1 MKKLHIKFNYKKFL
15 NSEVSLKLTAIIV
28 STIFAGLMLYPLL
41 YTASNSMKDINKIY
55 DLPPKLLP
63 DSAKSLSIV
72 IDYTDLKE
80 SDTEELKQIILKD
93 NVLTMFGL
101 NHKLGKD
108 SVSEIKVYGTQNGK
122 TIFYSRAHQ
131 IKLQMERDYGIYRG
145 SVVKDTALLYKERY
159 ITANNSI
166 GYEFNLEGLDYTHPS
181 TYSIDNDLMSS
192 IESHLSVDYPLQGR
206 VYGMVMKT
214 NNLLLLENF
223 KYYINMPKYAYS
235 DNATIERF
243 GFMTFVGNSVL
254 VIGWAILAQ
263 VFLCSICAFVISR
276 LLSRRAGNYV
286 LLFFL
291 GAMMIPFAS
300 IMLPQLIMYRSM
312 GAYNNYIALLLP
324 FLYPYGFYV
333 YLYKGFFDQI
343 PSSYFEAAK
352 LDGAGS
358 FYLYNRIC
366 MPLSKAIISLIALQT
381 FISNWN
387 DFFWAW
393 LVTEDQNLWTL
404 NVALYNLSNNQGTKQ
419 NSIMGLSI
427 VTIIPVVL
435 ASIIF
440 SKQLKQSIMASGVK
454 G

>member
-1 MKKLHIKFNYKKFL
+1 MKKLHKKL
-15 NSEVSLKLTAIIV
+15 KKWKHSDLSLKITAILLTTV
-28 STIFAGLMLYPLL
+28 FACLMLYPLV
-41 YTASNSMKDINKIY
+41 YTASNAFKDNNKIY

-63 DSAKSLSIV
+63 DPAQSLSIV
-72 IDYTDLKE
+72 IDYTDCE
-80 SDTEELKQIILKD
+80 VSDPEELKQTILKD

-101 NHKLGKD
+101 NYKLSKD
-108 SVSEIKVYGTQNGK
+108 SITEIKVYGTKNGK

-145 SVVKDTALLYKERY
+145 TVIKEKTLLLKERY
-159 ITANNSI
+159 KTANQNI
-166 GYEFNLEGLDYTHPS
+166 GYEYNPDGLDYTHPS
-181 TYSIDNDLMSS
+181 TYAIDNELLSRVEM
-192 IESHLSVDYPLQGR
+192 HLSEDFPVQGR
-206 VYGMVMKT
+206 VYSMVTKT

-223 KYYINMPKYAYS
+223 KYYLNMPKYAYG
-235 DNATIERF
+235 DNPAIARF
-243 GFMTFVGNSVL
+243 GFMTFVGNSII
-254 VIGWAILAQ
+254 VIGWAILCQ

-276 LLSRRAGNYV
+276 MLSERAGKYV

-300 IMLPQLIMYRSM
+300 IMLPQLIMFREI
-312 GAYNNYIALLLP
+312 GAYNNYAALLLP

-343 PSSYFEAAK
+343 PGSYFEAAK
-352 LDGAGS
+352 IDGAGS
-358 FYLYNRIC
+358 MYLYRRIC
-366 MPLSKAIISLIALQT
+366 LPLSKAIVSLIALQT

-393 LVTEDQNLWTL
+393 LVTEDQKLWTL

-427 VTIIPVVL
+427 VTILPVIL
-435 ASIIF
+435 ASLIF